1 MTIVAG
7 PSSSSG
13 NTSAALLVLGMPQQ
27 AFLRQDGRKVFTLT
41 LPPDR
46 PVGTLLFSATGLTG
60 DDPDLYVSAGGT
72 AHVDG
77 ACDEGA
83 TCWSSAQLGDDV
95 LEIQGAAAE
104 ACRALALALTPTLT
118 GTPTPTLTSTLA
130 LTLAPTPTLT
140 PTRRA
145 ARPASG
151 ACWSR
156 PTHTTPPSRCSP
168 PCRAAW
174 HRPASPR
181 CSRGWHCARV
191 HRTASTHSSV
201 STSRRS
207 TPQRRWR
214 SP

>member
-1 MTIVAG
+1 MIALGPTDAGWPTSLPATLHLGVLGYSGAATTGTPGGVEMTIVAG

-13 NTSAALLVLGMPQQ
+13 NTSAALLVLSMPQQ

-72 AHVDG
+72 AHGDG

-104 ACRALALALTPTLT
+104 ACRALAL
-118 GTPTPTLTSTLA
+118 
-130 LTLAPTPTLT
+130 TLT
-140 PTRRA
+140 PNPNP
-145 ARPASG
+145 RPH
-151 ACWSR
+151 
-156 PTHTTPPSRCSP
+156 P
-168 PCRAAW
+168 
-174 HRPASPR
+174 
-181 CSRGWHCARV
+181 
-191 HRTASTHSSV
+191 
-201 STSRRS
+201 
-207 TPQRRWR
+207 
-214 SP
+214 